1 MLEPERVT
9 VVVRRSRRR
18 LRARAGV
25 RKAFNIGV
33 LTAASVAAGALA
45 VGFAKLCD
53 WADGLHRHL
62 EAVLP
67 WAPFAILPVAF
78 VLATWLTRAIAPAS
92 VGSGIPQVIAAAE
105 HPAPR
110 VAHDPRLSWRTAAFK
125 ALLCVAL
132 LACGASIG
140 REGPTVQI
148 AAAAVTLG
156 AGLIRRGPSRR
167 SIYIAGG
174 AAGVAAAFNT
184 PIAGVVFGVE
194 ELGKGFDR
202 RTNTVVILVV
212 VAAGVASF
220 AISGDYAYFGQDM
233 RGGRGL
239 MSAWLT
245 APVLGVI
252 CGAAGGLFSKV
263 LLTAIGPGDGAVTA
277 WRRARPLA
285 FAAICG
291 LVASAAAFVSGGL
304 TYGTGYG
311 QVRRLLAGDTHNALS
326 LGVFKWIANLAAA
339 ACGAPGGI
347 FSPALTAGAGIGAAV
362 DRFLPFGT
370 GHDAIVLGMACFLA
384 GVVQAPLTSA
394 VILMEMTRDP
404 VLVGPL
410 MLGAWL
416 ARAVSARISPQ
427 PVYHVLARAW
437 RTPAA

>member
-1 MLEPERVT
+1 MLNPERVA
-9 VVVRRSRRR
+9 VIVRNSRRV
-18 LRARAGV
+18 LRARVGA
-25 RKAFNIGV
+25 RKTLSLAV
-33 LTAASVAAGALA
+33 LVVASIAAGGLA

-53 WADGLHRHL
+53 WADGLHRQL
-62 EAVLP
+62 AAALP
-67 WAPFAILPVAF
+67 WAPFAILPIAF
-78 VLATWLTRAIAPAS
+78 VLATWLTRAFAPAS
-92 VGSGIPQVIAAAE
+92 AGSGIPQVIAAAE

-110 VAHDPRLSWRTAAFK
+110 GVDDPRLSWRTAVFK
-125 ALLCVAL
+125 ALMCAAL

-156 AGLIRRGPSRR
+156 AGLLRRGPNRR
-167 SIYIAGG
+167 SIAIAGG

-194 ELGKGFDR
+194 ELAKGFDR

-220 AISGDYAYFGQDM
+220 AIAGDYAYFGQNI
-233 RGGRGL
+233 RAGQGL
-239 MSAWLT
+239 MTAWLT
-245 APVLGVI
+245 APVLGVV
-252 CGAAGGLFSKV
+252 CGAAGGLFSKL

-291 LVASAAAFVSGGL
+291 LAASAAAFISGGL

-311 QVRRLLAGDTHNALS
+311 QARRLLAGDTHDALS
-326 LGVFKWIANLAAA
+326 LGVFKWISNLAAA

-362 DRFLPFGT
+362 DRILPFGT
-370 GHDAIVLGMACFLA
+370 AHDAIVLGMACYLS

-427 PVYHVLARAW
+427 PVYHVLARIW
-437 RTPAA
+437 RTPHA